1 MNELLKTQARR
12 SGIPSVRYAGFAV
25 LPTVQR
31 PHKGTADTAAQ
42 EEPREEKEVTIIIL
56 CVMLII
62 LFVIALAVAAFF
74 CWVSDTAFSW
84 GIVALVWLFLLVIA
98 VFIGGGDGWE

>member
-12 SGIPSVRYAGFAV
+12 CGIPSVRYAGFAV

-31 PHKGTADTAAQ
+31 PYKGTADTAAQ
-42 EEPREEKEVTIIIL
+42 EETREEKEVTIIIL

>member
-1 MNELLKTQARR
+1 M
-12 SGIPSVRYAGFAV
+12 
-25 LPTVQR
+25 
-31 PHKGTADTAAQ
+31 
-42 EEPREEKEVTIIIL
+42 TIIVL

-74 CWVSDTAFSW
+74 CWVSATAFNW

-98 VFIGGGDGWE
+98 VFIGDGDGWE

>member
-12 SGIPSVRYAGFAV
+12 RGIPSVRYAGFAV
-25 LPTVQR
+25 LPTVQG

-42 EEPREEKEVTIIIL
+42 EEPREEKEVTIIVL

-62 LFVIALAVAAFF
+62 LFVI
-74 CWVSDTAFSW
+74 
-84 GIVALVWLFLLVIA
+84 
-98 VFIGGGDGWE
+98 